1 MNNFRQVREAK
12 INFLFFQDIITCV
25 MGILIL
31 VTLMLSLSLNT
42 GEAASAEE
50 QPLQTELRQL
60 KQHLT
65 ETEQQ
70 NRAIEQQALRLAS
83 LPDRPAL
90 ETELAILKREA
101 DQSSN
106 QLHQSEQATAAL
118 KAQQQSAILERQN
131 ATNLQRAIAALEQQ
145 LAAARN
151 TLRQTNALYVVPADD
166 ARESREPVAFI
177 VSSNKIQIRR
187 FNDNNTN
194 TANATRDRVISSAE
208 DLRPLLA
215 TLNPSREYV
224 VFYFRPS
231 GVKWF
236 EPFRSLARELGFA
249 VGYDAIEEN
258 KHLIFSNQ

>member
-1 MNNFRQVREAK
+1 
-12 INFLFFQDIITCV
+12 
-25 MGILIL
+25 
-31 VTLMLSLSLNT
+31 MLSLSLNT
-42 GEAASAEE
+42 GEAATAEE
-50 QPLQTELRQL
+50 QPLQTELRQV
-60 KQHLT
+60 KQRLT

-106 QLHQSEQATAAL
+106 QLRQSEQATAAA
-118 KAQQQSAILERQN
+118 KAQEQSATLERQN
-131 ATNLQRAIAALEQQ
+131 ATNLQRAVAALEQQ

-166 ARESREPVAFI
+166 ARESHEPVAFI

-187 FNDNNTN
+187 FNNNGSQE
-194 TANATRDRVISSAE
+194 RSISSAD
-208 DLRPLLA
+208 DLRPVLA

-231 GVKWF
+231 GAKWF

-249 VGYDAIEEN
+249 VGYDAVEEN
-258 KHLIFSNQ
+258 KQVIFSNQ

>member
-60 KQHLT
+60 KQRLT

-90 ETELAILKREA
+90 ETELTILKREA

-106 QLHQSEQATAAL
+106 QLHQAEQTAAAS
-118 KAQQQSAILERQN
+118 KAQALERQN
-131 ATNLQRAIAALEQQ
+131 ATNFQNAVAALEQQ
-145 LAAARN
+145 LAAARD
-151 TLRQTNALYVVPADD
+151 TLRRQTNALYVVPADD
-166 ARESREPVAFI
+166 ARESHEPVAFI

-187 FNDNNTN
+187 FNDNNT
-194 TANATRDRVISSAE
+194 ANASQDRAISSAD

-215 TLNPSREYV
+215 RLNPSREYV

-236 EPFRSLARELGFA
+236 DSFRGLARELGFA
-249 VGYDAIEEN
+249 VGYDAIEEQ
-258 KHLIFSNQ
+258 KQIIFSNQ

>member
-1 MNNFRQVREAK
+1 MNNFRQVREAR

-42 GEAASAEE
+42 GEAATAEE
-50 QPLQTELRQL
+50 QPLQTELRQV
-60 KQHLT
+60 KQRLT

-106 QLHQSEQATAAL
+106 QLRQSEQATAAA
-118 KAQQQSAILERQN
+118 KAQEQSATLERQN
-131 ATNLQRAIAALEQQ
+131 ATNLQRAVAALEQQ

-166 ARESREPVAFI
+166 ARESHEPVAFI

-187 FNDNNTN
+187 FNNNGSQE
-194 TANATRDRVISSAE
+194 RSISSAD
-208 DLRPLLA
+208 DLRPVLA

-231 GVKWF
+231 GAKWF

-249 VGYDAIEEN
+249 AGYDAVEEN
-258 KHLIFSNQ
+258 KQVIFSNQ

>member
-42 GEAASAEE
+42 GEAATAEE

-60 KQHLT
+60 KQRLT

-106 QLHQSEQATAAL
+106 QLHQSEQAAAVV
-118 KAQQQSAILERQN
+118 KALEQSATLERQN
-131 ATNLQRAIAALEQQ
+131 ATNLQSSIADLQQ
-145 LAAARN
+145 KLTAARD
-151 TLRQTNALYVVPADD
+151 TLRRTNALYVVPSDD
-166 ARESREPVAFI
+166 ARESHEPVAFI

-187 FNDNNTN
+187 FNNNGSQE
-194 TANATRDRVISSAE
+194 RSISSAD
-208 DLRPLLA
+208 DLRPVLA

-231 GVKWF
+231 GAKWF

-249 VGYDAIEEN
+249 VGYDAVEEN
-258 KHLIFSNQ
+258 KQVIFSNQ